1 MVCRYLR
8 KFLHESLAP
17 KKQGLGVQ
25 NPCPLSLSGHDVA
38 IAEGMHGD
46 RAEVCPLDASAIICL
61 STVFLIHFCPEF
73 ILFSRASLDCL
84 TIGSSVV
91 IFLTTGANKITETI
105 IARDYLT
112 AGCSGFISI
121 GGRITVNVEFPFK
134 PLL

>member
-73 ILFSRASLDCL
+73 IRFFACFSGLLNHWVFC
-84 TIGSSVV
+84 
-91 IFLTTGANKITETI
+91 
-105 IARDYLT
+105 
-112 AGCSGFISI
+112 CHISHN
-121 GGRITVNVEFPFK
+121 GRK
-134 PLL
+134 